1 MKHIG
6 HDARIQVVQ
15 KEEQS
20 ARMDG
25 FHTPGVQGHR
35 RKVLHI
41 KGHDRIRPCMD
52 CCGKDMAVLRM
63 VGAAIDQRFKSSD
76 ICLWESG
83 LSRAYP

>member
-1 MKHIG
+1 
-6 HDARIQVVQ
+6 
-15 KEEQS
+15 
-20 ARMDG
+20 
-25 FHTPGVQGHR
+25 
-35 RKVLHI
+35 
-41 KGHDRIRPCMD
+41 MD